1 MSNETKSFGTEKIIE
16 LNDTKIDASIGIYN
30 VLTDLFNDGII
41 TEKEFKE
48 VCNKPSSIK
57 DVAKTKSIDEKT
69 VKHVISL
76 DSKRIKAIKER
87 DAILDASR
95 ALIEQEIAEKA
106 KGVRKYEGELSKFK
120 QLRENA
126 KDDEHKRILDLF
138 IVNTGYKL
146 QRLEVMAELAKLETS
161 GIVSDDI
168 MEIAKTSNGNANGE
182 GLQRGTKFE
191 FKYNHL
197 MDKKR
202 ELDKIIAENG
212 KMLHE
217 MDDKKGAIKVPEESK
232 KDNIQKD
239 DIQKD
244 NIQLVSKEYAALK
257 NALRNSIMYQT
268 LLGQDV
274 PGLSQS
280 DIKRYVNT
288 YKRTINDLRTS
299 GKVSDDEYNKLYSE
313 LNKEQ
318 YILDVARE
326 LRERIAKQEA
336 AKQQTTKTQTNETP
350 ENKGPK
356 KEEPKTTTTTKKE
369 ESEKKKIEVF
379 KTPTDLIKKIEQ
391 DNKDV
396 IVMVD
401 PTNPSLTKIYTT
413 KTGRQLTLPDGFYYS
428 DEKGITNHN
437 NTFGGPE
444 YSIHVGDLNDDIKP
458 SLVTLDEYNNPKE
471 EVLEELEDKDAEDK
485 TKTKST
491 KTTFW
496 TKVGNKI
503 TEHPILSGIVAAGL
517 TLLIIRPKGLFNHDK
532 GLDTE
537 KNKVDDNIVVS
548 ETAQPETSP
557 SPSATPTPIP
567 TSTPVQAQPQSNYTA
582 YQDTTDYSGYSNY
595 DQNEKVEVPADPEVE
610 MEPSHVANRQLE
622 NTDAQTTSNENT
634 NQNENATPKYSDIE
648 YANTGE
654 TEIKYTVDG
663 AVRVQK
669 QERVSTGDIDYTTDG
684 AYINNQ
690 TQQTHTGK
698 AVYTTDGV
706 KYVEDTKTEEA
717 YVSEAETTVDSS
729 YDEQIHINEGIL
741 NGEIPDSN
749 YTKADTVVDLRDNE
763 GNYRLYYSGKR
774 VEKAREEAQRETLD
788 YEFNDKTISDIYGIL
803 QKSEEFNLSEEDKK
817 KLAIDGI
824 NATAIGE
831 MYSETDYG
839 EETAYFKDV
848 AGIDKGYSKTY
859 KYRG

>member
-1 MSNETKSFGTEKIIE
+1 MSNETKNFGTEKIIE

-57 DVAKTKSIDEKT
+57 DVAKTKSIDGKT

-76 DSKRIKAIKER
+76 DSKRRKAIKER

-106 KGVRKYEGELSKFK
+106 KDVRKYEGEISKFK
-120 QLRENA
+120 QLKENA

-146 QRLEVMAELAKLETS
+146 QRQEVMAELAKLETS

-168 MEIAKTSNGNANGE
+168 MEIAKTSNGHANGE
-182 GLQRGTKFE
+182 RLQRGTKFE

-197 MDKKR
+197 MEKKR
-202 ELDKIIAENG
+202 ELDKIIAEND

-217 MDDKKGAIKVPEESK
+217 IKEKKGAVKVPEESK

-244 NIQLVSKEYAALK
+244 NIQLVSKEYATLK

-268 LLGQDV
+268 LLGQNV

-318 YILDVARE
+318 YILDVERD

-369 ESEKKKIEVF
+369 EPEKKKIEVF

-401 PTNPSLTKIYTT
+401 PTNPSLTRIYTT
-413 KTGRQLTLPDGFYYS
+413 KTGRQLVLPDGFYYS

-444 YSIHVGDLNDDIKP
+444 YSIHVGDLNDEIKP
-458 SLVTLDEYNNPKE
+458 SLVTLDEYNNPKKDNT
-471 EVLEELEDKDAEDK
+471 DKPN
-485 TKTKST
+485 ST
-491 KTTFW
+491 KVTFW
-496 TKVGNKI
+496 TKVKNKAK
-503 TEHPILSGIVAAGL
+503 EHPLATAALAFGSGVLMTIA
-517 TLLIIRPKGLFNHDK
+517 LINPFKGLSNHDK
-532 GLDTE
+532 SLDTE
-537 KNKVDDNIVVS
+537 KNKVDDDIIVS

-595 DQNEKVEVPADPEVE
+595 DQNEKVEVPPDPEEE

-634 NQNENATPKYSDIE
+634 NENENEEPKYSNIE

-654 TEIKYTVDG
+654 MDTKYTLDG
-663 AVRVQK
+663 AEKVQK
-669 QERVSTGDIDYTTDG
+669 QERVSTGDIDYTLDG
-684 AYINNQ
+684 AYIKNQ
-690 TQQTHTGK
+690 TSQTHTGK

-706 KYVEDTKTEEA
+706 KYEDDTKTEETNEA
-717 YVSEAETTVDSS
+717 EAETTVASS

-741 NGEIPDSN
+741 NGDIPDSN
-749 YTKADTVVDLRDNE
+749 YTKADTVVDLRHNE
-763 GNYRLYYSGKR
+763 GNNRLNYSGQR
-774 VEKAREEAQRETLD
+774 VEKAREQAQSESLD
-788 YEFNDKTISDIYGIL
+788 YDFNDKTISDIYGIL

-831 MYSETDYG
+831 MYSETDYSK
-839 EETAYFKDV
+839 ETAYFKDV

-859 KYRG
+859 TYRG

>member
-1 MSNETKSFGTEKIIE
+1 MSNETKNFGTEKIIE

-69 VKHVISL
+69 VKHVMSL

-95 ALIEQEIAEKA
+95 ALVEQEIAEKA
-106 KGVRKYEGELSKFK
+106 KYVREYEGELSKFK

-288 YKRTINDLRTS
+288 YKSTINDLRTS

-318 YILDVARE
+318 YILDVARD

-458 SLVTLDEYNNPKE
+458 SLVTLDEYNNPK
-471 EVLEELEDKDAEDK
+471 KDNNK
-485 TKTKST
+485 TNST
-491 KTTFW
+491 KVTFW
-496 TKVGNKI
+496 TKVKNKAK
-503 TEHPILSGIVAAGL
+503 EHPFATAAIAFGSGVIMTILL
-517 TLLIIRPKGLFNHDK
+517 TNPFKGLFNHDK

-537 KNKVDDNIVVS
+537 KNKVDDDIVVS

-582 YQDTTDYSGYSNY
+582 YQDTTDYSSYSNY
-595 DQNEKVEVPADPEVE
+595 DQNEKVEVPADPEEE

-622 NTDAQTTSNENT
+622 NTDAQTTSNENP
-634 NQNENATPKYSDIE
+634 NNENTNENENEEPKYSNIE

-654 TEIKYTVDG
+654 TEIKYTLDG
-663 AVRVQK
+663 ATRVQK

-684 AYINNQ
+684 AYISNQ
-690 TQQTHTGK
+690 TPQTHTGK
-698 AVYTTDGV
+698 AIYTTDGV
-706 KYVEDTKTEEA
+706 KYEDDTKAEET
-717 YVSEAETTVDSS
+717 YESEAETAVDSS

-788 YEFNDKTISDIYGIL
+788 YEYNDKTISDIYGIL
-803 QKSEEFNLSEEDKK
+803 QKSEEFGLSEEDKK

-824 NATAIGE
+824 NVTAIGE

-859 KYRG
+859 TYRG